1 MDDLVRTLKAA
12 ADNYYNGKPLIMD
25 DDAYDALV
33 EKLRAVDPTN
43 PFLATIGAPV
53 GAGAVA
59 LPYPMPSL
67 DKVKPGQDSLTRFLE
82 VDRPLLLTEKL
93 DGLSALWIPESGRLY
108 LRGDGVKGQDISHL
122 VSLGI
127 QGLVRSA
134 MPTRIAVRG
143 ELVLS
148 RTAGIPLARSW
159 VNGVIHRLTP
169 DPADVARIRFV
180 AYDLLEPTTMTRSQG
195 LAWLQNRGYEVPWR
209 VAVATATAES
219 LKAALLDRRSGGA
232 YDTDGIVVAADTV
245 PVRPVAGKN
254 PKDMVAFKMPL
265 SEQSAVTTLQ
275 EVLWAPSA
283 QGYLVP
289 RLRFDPVTIAGATI
303 EFCTAHNARTVVD
316 KGLGPG
322 AQIRIR
328 RSGDVIPTLDA
339 VLLPGVGSLPP
350 EGAWEWAGDEAT
362 AIHIRATTVTPAQKA
377 ARLQHFFK
385 VLEIPSMG
393 PANCEALVTANL
405 AGIAALWLTP
415 ADRLGEVLGPKTGA
429 ALYRALRTKIPVATE
444 MILMLASSTMPRG
457 VGEAKLKSLFGV
469 APDWQTWRGV
479 TEPPAGW
486 TAGALQAFQA
496 ELGVY
501 ETWRS
506 SELAFL
512 GSAQVTTT
520 VQTPGPAARG
530 VLCFT
535 GFRDKTLEGDATAAG
550 FAITPV
556 LTSKV
561 TILVTPDAAPA
572 TEKVKKAAAAGKEI
586 LGRSA
591 FILKY
596 LGNN

>member
-1 MDDLVRTLKAA
+1 METLVETLKKA
-12 ADNYYNGKPLIMD
+12 ADAYYNGKPLLMD

-33 EKLRAVDPTN
+33 ERLRAADPAH
-43 PFLATIGAPV
+43 PFLTSIGAPAT
-53 GAGAVA
+53 AGATT

-67 DKVKPGQDSLTRFLE
+67 DKVKPGQDSLARFLGSSK
-82 VDRPLLLTEKL
+82 PLLLTEKL
-93 DGLSALWIPESGRLY
+93 DGLSALWLPEGRLY
-108 LRGDGVKGQDISHL
+108 LRGDGVVGQDVSHL
-122 VSLGI
+122 VASGV

-143 ELVLS
+143 ELVLP
-148 RTAGIPLARSW
+148 RAAGVPLARSW
-159 VNGVIHRLTP
+159 VNGVIHRTKP

-180 AYDLLEPTTMTRSQG
+180 AYDLLEPAGMTRSQG
-195 LAWLQNRGYEVPWR
+195 LSWLRNRGYEVPWS
-209 VAVATATAES
+209 VAVASATEES
-219 LKAALLDRRSGGA
+219 LKAALLDRRASGA
-232 YDTDGIVVAADTV
+232 YDTDGIVVAVDEV
-245 PVRPVAGKN
+245 PVRPPAGRN

-265 SEQSAVTTLQ
+265 GEQSAVTTLQ

-339 VLLPGVGSLPP
+339 VLVPGVAALPP
-350 EGAWEWAGDEAT
+350 AGTWEWVSGDT
-362 AIHIRATTVTPAQKA
+362 HIRALGDTPAQKA

-385 VLEIPSMG
+385 TLEIPSMG
-393 PANCEALVTANL
+393 PANCEALVEADL
-405 AGIAALWLTP
+405 GGPAALWLSD
-415 ADRLGEVLGPKTGA
+415 ADRLGAVLGPKTGA
-429 ALYRALRTKIPVATE
+429 ALYKALRTRVAAVPE
-444 MILMLASSTMPRG
+444 MTLMLASSTMPRG
-457 VGEAKLKSLFGV
+457 VGESKLKSLFAV
-469 APDWQTWRGV
+469 APDWRRWREV

-486 TAGALQAFQA
+486 TTVSLRTFQEGLTA
-496 ELGVY
+496 Y
-501 ETWRS
+501 ETWRAT
-506 SELAFL
+506 ELAWL
-512 GSAQVTTT
+512 TAAPVSATPVTASGGVT
-520 VQTPGPAARG
+520 RG
-530 VLCFT
+530 VICFT
-535 GFRDKTLEGDATAAG
+535 GFRDKALEADAVAAG
-550 FAITPV
+550 FAVSAI

-561 TILVTPDAAPA
+561 TILVTPDGAVA
-572 TEKVKKAAAAGKEI
+572 TEKVKKAAATGRTEI